1 MPAPA
6 PAGEPAPRRP
16 APLHASPSVAAGGA
30 QTLVF
35 KAVEVL
41 AQLLL
46 VAVTVP
52 LGSVWTANAV
62 EVARGR
68 TGTPELVWSSVV
80 IALVGGL
87 ATAAVAL
94 AIAPAFGEDWWVLAL
109 PALATPFLL
118 LARYQEGLFQALGR
132 VRAVNLVSLGRVAL
146 PLAFISAALVAGA
159 SDRAAIAWWALAFA
173 ALGLLGLAPLARAAG
188 GVRRPRRPGL
198 YRRLLRFGATLA
210 VGNSASLIN
219 NRIALVL
226 LAAFASTATVGVYS
240 VAIAASEMLL
250 LTTLAL
256 DVSSFRGITSGE
268 RAASVAL
275 TAKTI
280 RHAALLSSV
289 GALVL
294 IPVVYVALPVVVGEG
309 YGDVWTILIVLA
321 PGLVLQAAAM
331 LMDGFFAV
339 QLHRPAL
346 VTRISLL
353 MLCVN
358 VPLALVLIPFLGA
371 WGAALAATLASA
383 VGAAAYFTRFRAAG
397 GPGVGALLPGR
408 AELRDYSALAASL
421 ATRRRTA

>member
-1 MPAPA
+1 
-6 PAGEPAPRRP
+6 
-16 APLHASPSVAAGGA
+16 VAAGGA
-30 QTLVF
+30 ETLAF
-35 KAVEVL
+35 KGLEVL
-41 AQLLL
+41 AQLVL
-46 VAVTVP
+46 VAVTARLMEPAGRGLFALASFAAVVCGLP

-62 EVARGR
+62 EVAKRR

-80 IALVGGL
+80 IAVVGGL
-87 ATAAVAL
+87 ATAALAL
-94 AIAPAFGEDWWVLAL
+94 AISPALGDDWWVLGL

-132 VRAVNLVSLGRVAL
+132 VRAVNLVSFGRVAL
-146 PLAFISAALVAGA
+146 PLAFITPALVVGA
-159 SDRAAIAWWALAFA
+159 SDRTAIAWWALAFA
-173 ALGLLGLAPLARAAG
+173 ALALLGLAPLARAAG

-275 TAKTI
+275 TARTI

-294 IPVVYVALPVVVGEG
+294 IPVVYVALPVVVGDG
-309 YGDVWTILIVLA
+309 YGDVATILIVLA

-358 VPLALVLIPFLGA
+358 VPLGLILIPFLGA

-383 VGAAAYFTRFRAAG
+383 VGASVYLTRFRAAS
-397 GPGVGALLPGR
+397 GVPLGALVPGR
-408 AELRDYSALAASL
+408 AELRDYAALASSL
-421 ATRRRTA
+421 AARRRPA